1 MEQKKENIYV
11 KVKSWL
17 LDESLYYP
25 GQNGKYINLVL
36 IPTKGPNN
44 EYGVVQ
50 QQTEAQKQKGE
61 RNTWCG
67 DANSASQLF
76 NGNNQGQ
83 QSYNQSPQRN
93 ANFQGSQASQQSERP
108 MTQTMTSQASDWS
121 KNDEIP
127 F

>member
-11 KVKSWL
+11 KVKNWL
-17 LDESLYYP
+17 LDESLYFN

-50 QQTEAQKQKGE
+50 QQTDEQKQRGE

-67 DANSASQLF
+67 DANSASRLF
-76 NGNNQGQ
+76 NNNNQGQ
-83 QSYNQSPQRN
+83 QSYNRPPQGN

-108 MTQTMTSQASDWS
+108 MTQTMTLQEGDWK

>member
-1 MEQKKENIYV
+1 MDKN
-11 KVKSWL
+11 
-17 LDESLYYP
+17 LYYP

-50 QQTEAQKQKGE
+50 QQTDEQKQRGE
-61 RNTWCG
+61 RNEWCG
-67 DANSASQLF
+67 DANSASRLF
-76 NGNNQGQ
+76 NNNNQGQ
-83 QSYNQSPQRN
+83 QQSYNRPPQGN
-93 ANFQGSQASQQSERP
+93 SNFQGSQASQQERP
-108 MTQTMTSQASDWS
+108 MTRTMTSQEGDWQ